1 MLKLNHQTALLMEYI
16 ELNLPQEPDKSFV
29 VFKEIGKFFP
39 CPWHYH
45 PEFELVSVIKST
57 GRRMVG
63 DNIGYFKEGDLV
75 LLGSLLPHL
84 WVNDVKFINGKA
96 NSLAEAIVVH
106 FKENFLGEQLFK
118 IPEMESFNN
127 FLKMS
132 NRGIVI
138 KGDAKVKINSI
149 MKKMPALNGL
159 ERLSSLFSIFNI
171 LSGTVEYE
179 LLASPGF
186 VKNINLNASD
196 RLNKVID
203 YIMRNFDQDITLPK
217 AASNANMSLTSFCNF
232 FKGNY
237 RLTFVEYLNTVRVG
251 HACKL
256 LFEKDRNI
264 VEVAYECGYNSLAN
278 FNKQFKKYKQMTPTE
293 YRRVLWND

>member
-1 MLKLNHQTALLMEYI
+1 MEYI
-16 ELNLPQEPDKSFV
+16 ELNLPKEPDKSFV

-45 PEFELVSVIKST
+45 PEYELATIVNST

-63 DNIGYFKEGDLV
+63 DNIGVFEEGELV
-75 LLGSLLPHL
+75 LLGSSLPHL
-84 WVNDVKFINGKA
+84 WINDTKFINGKGNA
-96 NSLAEAIVVH
+96 LAEAIVIH
-106 FKENFLGEQLFK
+106 FKEDFLGDRLFK

-138 KGDAKVKINSI
+138 KGEAKTKINAI
-149 MKKMPALNGL
+149 MKKMPDLNGL
-159 ERLSSLFSIFNI
+159 QRLSSLFSIFNI

-179 LLASPGF
+179 LLASPGYA
-186 VKNINLNASD
+186 KNITLNSSD
-196 RLNKVID
+196 RLNGVID
-203 YIMRNFDQDITLPK
+203 YIMKNFDQDITLTK
-217 AASNANMSLTSFCNF
+217 AASNANMGLTSFCNF

-237 RLTFVEYLNTVRVG
+237 RLTFVEYLNSVRVG

-256 LFEKDRNI
+256 LSEKDRNI
-264 VEVAYECGYNSLAN
+264 VEVAYGSGYSSIAN

-293 YRRVLWND
+293 YRRVLCND

>member
-1 MLKLNHQTALLMEYI
+1 MFKLNYKTALTMEYV

-29 VFKEIGKFFP
+29 VFKESGKFFP

-45 PEFELVSVIKST
+45 PEYELVLVVKST

-63 DNIGYFKEGDLV
+63 DNIGYFEEGDLV
-75 LLGSLLPHL
+75 FIGSSLPHL
-84 WVNDVKFINGKA
+84 WVNDAEFINRKD
-96 NSLAEAIVVH
+96 NSLAEAIVIH
-106 FKENFLGEQLFK
+106 FKKNFLGDCLFK
-118 IPEMESFNN
+118 IPEMESFNS

-132 NRGIVI
+132 DRGVVI
-138 KGDAKVKINSI
+138 KGDAKAKINAI
-149 MKKMPALNGL
+149 MKKMPNLNGL
-159 ERLSSLFSIFNI
+159 QRLSSLFSIFDI
-171 LSGTVEYE
+171 LSGLMEYE

-186 VKNINLNASD
+186 VKKITLNSSD
-196 RLNKVID
+196 RLNRVIE
-203 YIMRNFDQDITLPK
+203 YIMENFDQDITLSK

-237 RLTFVEYLNTVRVG
+237 RLTFVEYLNSVRVG

-256 LFEKDRNI
+256 LSEKDRNI
-264 VEVAYECGYNSLAN
+264 VEVAFGSGYHSLAN

-293 YRRVLWND
+293 YRRVLWNN

>member
-1 MLKLNHQTALLMEYI
+1 MEYI

-45 PEFELVSVIKST
+45 PEYELVTVVKST

-149 MKKMPALNGL
+149 MKKMPSLNGL
-159 ERLSSLFSIFNI
+159 QRLSSLFSIFNI

-196 RLNKVID
+196 RLNRVID